1 MKKYL
6 FIAAALL
13 LAMVA
18 CNKEEK
24 KVLPTVSIS
33 ATQIDAESLKATGT
47 LTLTTAAEGDV
58 TITLAEADVQSGKT
72 KVPASFDKTVRI
84 PQGKTS
90 ATFDI
95 RADVTGLADGDYQVA
110 VSIASAE
117 GAEVAANAVAYANLS
132 YAYVPTVNLYTG
144 GDFVTSYTS
153 YVTVAL
159 DKAASK
165 DVKVIL
171 ETAEGSTAPIEY
183 EANVTI
189 PAGKTSV
196 DIDVVCNPE
205 TLETGDYSSTIKIKS
220 AENGK
225 LGTSVSS
232 SLNISYPFIPSV
244 IIDGDLSDWD
254 TAITQD
260 IIVANDAKYKKLVK
274 ARFAA
279 SPSYLYVLLEMKTGG
294 AYGENIMDFYIDAD
308 GDPATGAEFGE
319 AIAAGCAGIEW
330 LYEQNL
336 ISAQNTYANGIG
348 YGRYKYTGENGG
360 SLYGALTPDNVN
372 DSQIQCYFGTIADG
386 TGRLEMWFN
395 RANLGIKNKKVRVAF
410 KMLDWATPGLTDT
423 TTGYLPQIAKDKDD
437 TYTPCD
443 MFTVHIP
450 AYAE

>member
-260 IIVANDAKYKKLVK
+260 IIVANEIMESKSASVPDAFNESESTFFAVFRKYNPMKIFTITATATIIIDK
-274 ARFAA
+274 A
-279 SPSYLYVLLEMKTGG
+279 L
-294 AYGENIMDFYIDAD
+294 
-308 GDPATGAEFGE
+308 
-319 AIAAGCAGIEW
+319 
-330 LYEQNL
+330 
-336 ISAQNTYANGIG
+336 
-348 YGRYKYTGENGG
+348 
-360 SLYGALTPDNVN
+360 
-372 DSQIQCYFGTIADG
+372 
-386 TGRLEMWFN
+386 
-395 RANLGIKNKKVRVAF
+395 
-410 KMLDWATPGLTDT
+410 
-423 TTGYLPQIAKDKDD
+423 
-437 TYTPCD
+437 
-443 MFTVHIP
+443 
-450 AYAE
+450 